1 MACGGAQVRDPR
13 DLVPILQAVVG
24 PADHDVG
31 FTYTLAPPC
40 ATGLA
45 DFRVAVWSEGPACP
59 IDDDVAEAVA
69 EAIGTAGSGGPRS

>member
-31 FTYTLAPPC
+31 FTYTLAPPR

-45 DFRVAVWSEGPACP
+45 DFRVAVWS
-59 IDDDVAEAVA
+59 
-69 EAIGTAGSGGPRS
+69 